1 MSIFDR
7 RKYSLATKLTL
18 AMTSLVMATVT
29 SVSWLSLRREQQ
41 TFRKELEQQAEILL
55 DALAV
60 TTADALY
67 LLDADFLEDIMTQL
81 GADRVLVA
89 GRVYGKEGR
98 AIADAYSNSV
108 LVYST
113 KPDPFGEE
121 LMQSDKT
128 VFKWQP
134 NQLLAGKAVIVGSQ
148 RLGAVSVGL
157 STAPLKEKMAAV
169 RNQGFVVALTA
180 ASIGTL
186 LALLLGRSITEP
198 LQQMTAATQR
208 LAAGD
213 LSQKIAIRSNDELAV
228 LADSFNR
235 MTSQLRR
242 LIESLENRAE
252 ALRQSEAKNR
262 ALFNAIPDLIFRF
275 SQDGAFLDCK
285 AAKVG
290 NLPGPSG
297 ELMGK
302 TVYDVLPKEVNQ
314 LFVHYAT
321 QALQTGDLQIFEYEW
336 FIDRKRLHFEARIVV
351 SGENE
356 VLAIVR
362 DITESKLAQ
371 AELQHAKEAA
381 EAANRSKSAFLAS
394 MSHELRTPLNGILG
408 LSELLRVDAEE
419 YGYGDFVTDLEQIR
433 DSGLHLLA
441 LIEDI
446 LDISKIEAGRMG
458 IYPESFDLSTLI
470 LEVRS
475 IVQPLVQKNR
485 NTLEIKVSS
494 SLGTMVSDRKRVK
507 QVLLNLLSNAA
518 KFTERGVITLTV
530 ARVGSKNF
538 QTEQRDGKN
547 GVAAEFSIPNS
558 ESPIIPDSTP
568 EISPTPNTF
577 PHPQSS
583 DWIIF
588 SVADTGIGMTPEQI
602 KKVFQPFI
610 QADDSTTRK
619 YGGTGLGLTISQS
632 FCKML
637 GGQLTVESRPSVG
650 SIFSFRL
657 PAEICKTPAW
667 QSPRAQEVSFRW

>member
-67 LLDADFLEDIMTQL
+67 LLDVDFLEEIMTQL

-89 GRVYGKEGR
+89 GRIYGKEGR

-121 LMQSDKT
+121 LVHSDKT

-242 LIESLENRAE
+242 LIESLEHRAE

-285 AAKVG
+285 VAKVG
-290 NLPGPSG
+290 NLPEPSG

-419 YGYGDFVTDLEQIR
+419 YGYRDFVTDLEQIR

-475 IVQPLVQKNR
+475 IVQPLVQKNS

-530 ARVGSKNF
+530 ARVGSKHS
-538 QTEQRDGKN
+538 QAEQRDGKN
-547 GVAAEFSIPNS
+547 GVAAEFSISNS
-558 ESPIIPDSTP
+558 ESLIIPDSTP
-568 EISPTPNTF
+568 DISPTPNTS
-577 PHPQSS
+577 PQPQSS
-583 DWIIF
+583 DWVIF

-657 PAEICKTPAW
+657 PVEIGKSPAW
-667 QSPRAQEVSFRW
+667 QSPRAQEVGFSG